1 VGKNRLEAVSDG
13 VIAVIITI
21 LVLEPKVLHG
31 GDFQVL
37 VPLWPVFMSYVLSFI
52 YVGIYWNKFQYAN
65 HPSGRRCAVLG
76 ALGLAAL
83 VSACT
88 PNLSKADETLQIQQA
103 VLRYQFEHNAAAK
116 KYAIF
121 CIAISKGET
130 VSDAPAKLIQSL
142 NDAAHKVVKSS
153 DCNAHMDNGVT
164 ERSSG
169 KPALMLNVGQV
180 NWLAKDEAVVE
191 GGYYEAGLSSSGN
204 TYHLKMV
211 SGVWRVVQNQL
222 NWIS

>member
-1 VGKNRLEAVSDG
+1 MGKNRLEAFSDG
-13 VIAVIITI
+13 VIAIM
-21 LVLEPKVLHG
+21 VLELKVPHDP
-31 GDFQVL
+31 DFRAL
-37 VPLWPVFMSYVLSFI
+37 IPLWPVFMSYVLSFV
-52 YVGIYWNKFQYAN
+52 YVGIYWNKLQYGSY
-65 HPSGRRCAVLG
+65 PSGRGCAVLG
-76 ALGLAAL
+76 TLGLAAL
-83 VSACT
+83 VSGCA
-88 PNLSKADETLQIQQA
+88 PNLSRADEELRIQQS
-103 VLRYQFEHNAAAK
+103 VLRYQFEHNAAAN

-130 VSDAPAKLIQSL
+130 TSDAPAKLIQGL
-142 NDAAHKVVKSS
+142 NDATHKVVKSS

-169 KPALMLNVGQV
+169 KPALMLNVGKA

-204 TYHLKMV
+204 TYHLKKI